1 MRFCAFL
8 DGTKDFP
15 FLVLILVLSTCM
27 KCFYREPG
35 HPLLLDVT
43 SWMVVV
49 NSMDKINSFYTILL
63 LFFIFSSFFHPKAWQ
78 VNHFGDLSVSLIHF
92 CIRRWTYFAI
102 YVSKPF
108 PYIHQSLTN
117 DSSQSFLFV
126 KILGL
131 YYVFHHEMQWF
142 SFVINSF
149 TVISISLFYG
159 NCFSI

>member
-15 FLVLILVLSTCM
+15 FLVLILVPSTCL

-49 NSMDKINSFYTILL
+49 NSMNKIISFYTILL
-63 LFFIFSSFFHPKAWQ
+63 LFFHFFFLFSSKGLAGKPFWRLECFA
-78 VNHFGDLSVSLIHF
+78 F
-92 CIRRWTYFAI
+92 CIRRCTYFAI
-102 YVSKPF
+102 YVSKPS
-108 PYIHQSLTN
+108 PYIHQSLTS
-117 DSSQSFLFV
+117 DSSQTFLFV

-131 YYVFHHEMQWF
+131 YYVFHHEMQCF

-149 TVISISLFYG
+149 TVISIGLFYG

>member
-8 DGTKDFP
+8 DGTQDFP
-15 FLVLILVLSTCM
+15 FLVLNLVLSTCL
-27 KCFYREPG
+27 KCFYRELG

-63 LFFIFSSFFHPKAWQ
+63 LFFLFFFLFSSECLA
-78 VNHFGDLSVSLIHF
+78 G
-92 CIRRWTYFAI
+92 
-102 YVSKPF
+102 KPF
-108 PYIHQSLTN
+108 WRLECIAYPFLCLDGLISQYMCRNFSPIYISLTN

-131 YYVFHHEMQWF
+131 YYVFHHEIQCF

-149 TVISISLFYG
+149 TVI
-159 NCFSI
+159 

>member
-1 MRFCAFL
+1 MRFCALL

-15 FLVLILVLSTCM
+15 FLLLILVLSTCL

-35 HPLLLDVT
+35 HPLLDIT
-43 SWMVVV
+43 SWTVVV

-63 LFFIFSSFFHPKAWQ
+63 LFFIFSPFFHPKAWQ

-92 CIRRWTYFAI
+92 CISMDLFRNICVET
-102 YVSKPF
+102 F
-108 PYIHQSLTN
+108 PLYAFSLTN
-117 DSSQSFLFV
+117 DSSLSFLFV

-131 YYVFHHEMQWF
+131 CYVFHHEMQCF

>member
-1 MRFCAFL
+1 MHIVRFCAFL

-15 FLVLILVLSTCM
+15 FLVLILVLSTCL

-92 CIRRWTYFAI
+92 CISMDLFRNICVET
-102 YVSKPF
+102 F
-108 PYIHQSLTN
+108 P
-117 DSSQSFLFV
+117 
-126 KILGL
+126 L
-131 YYVFHHEMQWF
+131 YASEFNERF
-142 SFVINSF
+142 F
-149 TVISISLFYG
+149 TVVFIR
-159 NCFSI
+159 

>member
-15 FLVLILVLSTCM
+15 FLVLILVLSTCL

-35 HPLLLDVT
+35 HPLLDVT
-43 SWMVVV
+43 SWTVIV
-49 NSMDKINSFYTILL
+49 NSMDKIISFYTILL

-92 CIRRWTYFAI
+92 CISMDLFRNICVATILHSRFYSLK
-102 YVSKPF
+102 YSG
-108 PYIHQSLTN
+108 YIM
-117 DSSQSFLFV
+117 
-126 KILGL
+126 
-131 YYVFHHEMQWF
+131 FHHEMQCF
-142 SFVINSF
+142 LFFINSF